1 MSNKNTIQDLKKE
14 ALENAKYN
22 CYCTLPHDKVMWLI
36 EQNEYLEKRVA
47 YEKTQDSD
55 RTKKIDRFQT
65 YAFGIVFTIYFAYE
79 AITGIMSWF
88 Q

>member
-1 MSNKNTIQDLKKE
+1 MNLQDLKKE

-36 EQNEYLEKRVA
+36 EQNEYLEKCVA

-55 RTKKIDRFQT
+55 TTKKINNWQT
-65 YAFGIVFTIYFAYE
+65 YAIGFIIIVYFFRE
-79 AITGIMSWF
+79 FCLWCVS
-88 Q
+88 